1 MKKLF
6 FSLVVVFLSMG
17 VLQAQKS
24 VNILVGLNGTSLE
37 FQQGNQF
44 FEDKLHLGWHAG
56 VNFRFGDRLYF
67 QPGLMFYS
75 TNLSVSGNNAT
86 IDDVFDKRSVN
97 IIKLPLAV
105 GFDVLRLD
113 WISLR
118 AYAGGTL
125 NTILSVEKNFFLDKS
140 DFNSFYY
147 NALLGIGVDL
157 GPITVDLNYE
167 PGLSD
172 MIKDVDKTKGNVV
185 SLSVGIAF

>member
-1 MKKLF
+1 M
-6 FSLVVVFLSMG
+6 FSLMVVVLTMG
-17 VLQAQKS
+17 VAQAQKS

-37 FQQGNQF
+37 FQQGDNF

-75 TNLSVSGNNAT
+75 TNLSVSNDNVSLED
-86 IDDVFDKRSVN
+86 IFEKRSVN

-105 GFDVLRLD
+105 GLDVLRLD
-113 WISLR
+113 WMSLR

-125 NTILSVEKNFFLDKS
+125 NTVLGVEDNFFLQKS
-140 DFNSFYY
+140 DFNSFYF
-147 NALLGIGVDL
+147 NALLGVGVDL

-185 SLSVGIAF
+185 SLSLGIAF